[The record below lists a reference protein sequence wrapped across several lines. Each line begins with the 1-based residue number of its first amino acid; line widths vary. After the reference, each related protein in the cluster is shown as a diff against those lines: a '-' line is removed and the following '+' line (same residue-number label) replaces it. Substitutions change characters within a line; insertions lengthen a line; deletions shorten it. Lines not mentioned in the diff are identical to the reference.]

1 MDFQQGLV
9 KPAGKV
15 WFAFA
20 VDPIHSAAVLQG
32 KELIFGEVR
41 NVFPDQAQSLRFAVT
56 VIQRQ
61 AEQDFLLQSKPLSQ
75 KSRGLGILQAL
86 GYQPPG
92 PCKIAAPFCLFNI
105 FGQLRFQAA
114 DIIKHCK
121 FPT

>member
-61 AEQDFLLQSKPLSQ
+61 AEAALSEKPGSWDSAGVGLSAARPLQNRRTISPFQYLRAAAFPG
-75 KSRGLGILQAL
+75 SRYHQAL
-86 GYQPPG
+86 
-92 PCKIAAPFCLFNI
+92 
-105 FGQLRFQAA
+105 
-114 DIIKHCK
+114 
-121 FPT
+121 